1 MQPSKK
7 MDQAAGASQLALVSC
22 KPAVKWFISR
32 DLWMCGIFAILR
44 APICFRLQRLIC
56 CWGVVKCSCKCWLAP
71 PMRSRWICEPIKIQQ
86 WERYQTCYLFTVGLL
101 QAFSLFQDCGVG
113 PNNRLC
119 CHISQQ
125 HLTFNQLSLLYF
137 VLFPNRPILH
147 CAYKPSINWASKTV
161 PPCIWMF
168 LNIFS
173 NSTQMS
179 ECACLILAIGLGREH
194 IDVSLLLHP
203 PSWSGFLVLVEVL
216 TV

>member
-1 MQPSKK
+1 MQFVFSATISHCSRTLLYQFMQFMQPSKK

-56 CWGVVKCSCKCWLAP
+56 CWGVVKCSCKCWFAP

-101 QAFSLFQDCGVG
+101 HAFSLFQDCGVG

-125 HLTFNQLSLLYF
+125 HLIFNQLSLLYF

-147 CAYKPSINWASKTV
+147 CVYKPSINWASSAV
-161 PPCIWMF
+161 Y
-168 LNIFS
+168 LNVS
-173 NSTQMS
+173 KHLLKLNSDVWV
-179 ECACLILAIGLGREH
+179 CLSHSCHRFG
-194 IDVSLLLHP
+194 
-203 PSWSGFLVLVEVL
+203 
-216 TV
+216 